1 MFDQR
6 LFNQTAGLGQ
16 GFGDDED
23 YNLYDK
29 PLFTDRTAAGI
40 YKNVR
45 RETGEGALA
54 NQLSDDDGG
63 NEGQSDVKK
72 VLRQAP
78 ARGFEGSSGGAGN
91 DKSDAQRKSTRAKP
105 VEFERRN
112 LNEDQAFGQG
122 GLEAPSKRA
131 RME

>member
-16 GFGDDED
+16 GFGDEED

-29 PLFTDRTAAGI
+29 PLFADRTAASI
-40 YKNVR
+40 YKNIN
-45 RETGEGALA
+45 RETGQGALA
-54 NQLSDDDGG
+54 NQLSDDDD

-78 ARGFEGSSGGAGN
+78 ARGFEGQ
-91 DKSDAQRKSTRAKP
+91 SDAQGSAKQETRKSARSKP
-105 VEFERRN
+105 VEFERRQ
-112 LNEDQAFGQG
+112 LDEDKAFG
-122 GLEAPSKRA
+122 
-131 RME
+131 